1 MRIGAS
7 GKAAAG
13 GEELLGYT
21 FDFGVVLEH
30 WPDLLYGCALTLEL
44 SLLAVPITLG
54 LAILAVFILQLKER
68 ISTAVIGSFVELIR
82 NTPFLVQ
89 IFFLF
94 FGLPSAGIRLEP
106 NVAAILALGLNGA
119 AYAIE
124 IIRSGVEALPAGQ
137 IEAGTA
143 LGLGRAQVFR
153 YIVLKPALRTIY
165 PALTSQFIFLMLT
178 SSIASSITATE
189 LTHVGA
195 ELEASTFRSFEVYF
209 TIAALYLVMSYA
221 LSKLFGLIGWL
232 NFSYPVR

>member
-1 MRIGAS
+1 
-7 GKAAAG
+7 
-13 GEELLGYT
+13 LGYT
-21 FDFGVVLEH
+21 FDFGVVWEH
-30 WPDLLYGCALTLEL
+30 WADLLYGCAMTLEL
-44 SLLAVPITLG
+44 SLLAVPLTLG
-54 LAILAVFILQLKER
+54 IAILAVFVLQLRGR
-68 ISTAVIGSFVELIR
+68 ISTMLIQGFVEAVR

-94 FGLPSAGIRLEP
+94 FGLPTVGIRLEP

-124 IIRSGVEALPAGQ
+124 IIRSGVEALPLGQ

-153 YIVLKPALRTIY
+153 YVVLKPALRTIY
-165 PALTSQFIFLMLT
+165 PSLTSQFIFLMLT

-189 LTHVGA
+189 LTHIGA

-209 TIAALYLVMSYA
+209 TVAVLYLIMSYA
-221 LSKLFGLIGWL
+221 LSKLLGLIGWL